1 MFKVAM
7 LGCGSISSAH
17 VNGWKVQGDRAKMIA
32 VADLLE
38 DRRNARAAD
47 FGAKAYE
54 TADALLAAEK
64 PDIVDICL
72 PTALHLEYAV
82 KAMRAGAHVLCEKP
96 LCLSAEKAQELLAV
110 EKETGKRMMVAHVVR
125 FIPQYV
131 YLRKAIEEQYP
142 EMSEIFAESDSL
154 GLTAGELLEADSLAM
169 AAKKKPDEWVPR
181 EFEFNPD
188 PNRAVWMAA
197 LFPGLGQVYNRRYW
211 KLPIIVGGY
220 LGLAYATNWNN
231 GMLRDYSKAY
241 GDLLDSDPETRSYMD
256 LFAPG
261 VKEENLD
268 KSWLQ
273 NVIRSRKNYFRRN
286 RDLCI
291 ICMIGV
297 YLLAMVDA
305 YVDASL
311 SHFDITPELTMDV
324 APALLQDGRGVRPS
338 IGMVWAFNF

>member
-1 MFKVAM
+1 MLVSACPVQAYAAM
-7 LGCGSISSAH
+7 AYDEPQQQTRKPSAGRRLSNSRPAGQKPVDHPRRNPQQQAAAAAQALPDSIS
-17 VNGWKVQGDRAKMIA
+17 VNPITGPAEVVEDEVEQTAKGN
-32 VADLLE
+32 LE
-38 DRRNARAAD
+38 V
-47 FGAKAYE
+47 
-54 TADALLAAEK
+54 T
-64 PDIVDICL
+64 PVD
-72 PTALHLEYAV
+72 TV
-82 KAMRAGAHVLCEKP
+82 DVD
-96 LCLSAEKAQELLAV
+96 V
-110 EKETGKRMMVAHVVR
+110 N
-125 FIPQYV
+125 
-131 YLRKAIEEQYP
+131 RKAIEEQYP

-241 GDLLDSDPETRSYMD
+241 ADLLDSDPETRSYMD

>member
-1 MFKVAM
+1 MLVSACPVQAYAAM
-7 LGCGSISSAH
+7 ASDEPQQQTRKPSAGRRLSSSRPAGQKPVDHPRRNPQQQAAAAAQALPDSIS
-17 VNGWKVQGDRAKMIA
+17 VNPITGPAEVVEDEVEQTAKGN
-32 VADLLE
+32 LE
-38 DRRNARAAD
+38 V
-47 FGAKAYE
+47 
-54 TADALLAAEK
+54 T
-64 PDIVDICL
+64 PVD
-72 PTALHLEYAV
+72 TV
-82 KAMRAGAHVLCEKP
+82 DVD
-96 LCLSAEKAQELLAV
+96 V
-110 EKETGKRMMVAHVVR
+110 N
-125 FIPQYV
+125 
-131 YLRKAIEEQYP
+131 RKAIEEQYP

-241 GDLLDSDPETRSYMD
+241 ADLLDSDPETRSYMD

>member
-1 MFKVAM
+1 MLVSACPVQAYAAM
-7 LGCGSISSAH
+7 ASDEPQQQTRKPSAGRRLSNSRTAGQKPVDHPRRNPQQQAAAAQALPDSIS
-17 VNGWKVQGDRAKMIA
+17 VNPITGPAEVVEDEVEQTAKGN
-32 VADLLE
+32 LE
-38 DRRNARAAD
+38 V
-47 FGAKAYE
+47 
-54 TADALLAAEK
+54 T
-64 PDIVDICL
+64 PVD
-72 PTALHLEYAV
+72 TV
-82 KAMRAGAHVLCEKP
+82 DVD
-96 LCLSAEKAQELLAV
+96 V
-110 EKETGKRMMVAHVVR
+110 N
-125 FIPQYV
+125 
-131 YLRKAIEEQYP
+131 RKAIEEQYP